1 MTSGR
6 RRRERAYHPPYTILT
21 LQSREML
28 RLALGEPIE
37 LLEVGREGV
46 VWTATSGQNQNQGT
60 SQKKAKTVVDF
71 FFFGLN

>member
-1 MTSGR
+1 
-6 RRRERAYHPPYTILT
+6 
-21 LQSREML
+21 ML
-28 RLALGEPIE
+28 RLALGEPIQ

-60 SQKKAKTVVDF
+60 SQKKAKTVVVF